1 MSQTRSYL
9 VRREGREFIGPMLAE
24 DFKQRLERLEFGMQD
39 EVSGHCGPWVILDHR
54 DDLAHYYPDLA
65 QILGENLPLSWREST
80 GHARVLTKKDQKKER
95 RNEFEEQKKSRTDFY
110 RYMQLRKKQSQ
121 FRVRLA
127 LLTLLAS
134 VAAGVFIIMERD
146 DSPSL
151 PEVSALASKPDPADF
166 LNTMGMKV
174 IPQAAKIIKSPKLQ
188 PVWIPYVRMYAYFTT
203 GFVEGVSQKTLR
215 GDAPAAAPSDC
226 SVDYWKRKWRENS
239 AAIVSFLQ
247 GGALQ
252 KNPWTRLLAIDP
264 EWLRRRPQKNW
275 LRPKSYLEGC
285 MMTAHTAMRS
295 MSLDIVPG
303 QNGGEAISTE
313 ISGLVM
319 TRLKYQLEYAVH
331 GKAAPAMALTGIL
344 SHLVCYE
351 TQTSLKELE
360 TCRQSGEQLF
370 KPLLDERYALAVV
383 RLLIK
388 QSQVTLDKGLL
399 GVVQTV
405 LPRFVAED
413 FMSRFD
419 MTPESKIL
427 NYVNSYGDIDQALS
441 RIQEEYPDMEFK

>member
-9 VRREGREFIGPMLAE
+9 VRREGREFIGPMSAE

-39 EVSGHCGPWVILDHR
+39 EVSGHCGPWIVLDHR

-65 QILGENLPLSWREST
+65 QIFGENLPLSWREST

-121 FRVRLA
+121 FRARLA
-127 LLTLLAS
+127 LLTVLVS
-134 VAAGVFIIMERD
+134 VAAGVFIIMGRD

-151 PEVSALASKPDPADF
+151 PEVSSLASKPDPADF

-188 PVWIPYVRMYAYFTT
+188 SDWIPYVRMYAYFTT
-203 GFVEGVSQKTLR
+203 GVVEGVSQKALR
-215 GDAPAAAPSDC
+215 GDAPAAAPPDC
-226 SVDYWKRKWRENS
+226 SVDYWKRKWREN
-239 AAIVSFLQ
+239 AATIVSFLQ
-247 GGALQ
+247 TSTLQ

-285 MMTAHTAMRS
+285 LMTAHTAMRS
-295 MSLDIVPG
+295 MSLDIAPG
-303 QNGGEAISTE
+303 QDGVVAISAE

-319 TRLKYQLEYAVH
+319 TRLKYQLEYAVQ
-331 GKAAPAMALTGIL
+331 GKAVPAMALTGIL
-344 SHLVCYE
+344 SQLVCYE
-351 TQTSLKELE
+351 TQTSLKDLE
-360 TCRQSGEQLF
+360 TCRGSSEQPF

-383 RLLIK
+383 RLLAK
-388 QSQVTLDKGLL
+388 QTQVTLDRALL
-399 GVVQTV
+399 GAVQTI
-405 LPRFVAED
+405 LPRFVSED

-427 NYVNSYGDIDQALS
+427 NYVNSYGDIDQALA